1 MGFPAT
7 ASASDLTIGSSV
19 TLVQQGTIYN
29 PGNGGVFFPNTIL
42 GTINTADTAA
52 ANALTIYGVP
62 ATTQPF
68 VLTTAM
74 KNNMPGGS
82 FTWDNFKFNVGST
95 YQIYSL
101 SNPTS
106 NYSLVGGLN
115 YSSAKLD
122 YANSWSEAK
131 LNIGGTERWVVFSW
145 YNLILIEGSVDSAGL
160 SSSFSSPSSY
170 DYSFTVQ
177 INNFDPAFTYSVTS
191 TAGQASINSTGL
203 VTVRGLG
210 VDQSATIT
218 VTTTRTGYQTVTASI
233 AGRSQVAPMIP
244 TNKPKVTIS
253 GTSIMC
259 TMGSY
264 SATPTSS
271 IFSLSVGGI
280 HVATSF
286 SATGEYLPD
295 WIAPW
300 ATATTITRT
309 ATLTSATWA
318 MNDSYRGKAITCST
332 VAYSKNATG
341 STLSEIER
349 TI

>member
-1 MGFPAT
+1 M
-7 ASASDLTIGSSV
+7 
-19 TLVQQGTIYN
+19 
-29 PGNGGVFFPNTIL
+29 
-42 GTINTADTAA
+42 
-52 ANALTIYGVP
+52 
-62 ATTQPF
+62 
-68 VLTTAM
+68 
-74 KNNMPGGS
+74 
-82 FTWDNFKFNVGST
+82 
-95 YQIYSL
+95 
-101 SNPTS
+101 
-106 NYSLVGGLN
+106 
-115 YSSAKLD
+115 
-122 YANSWSEAK
+122 
-131 LNIGGTERWVVFSW
+131 
-145 YNLILIEGSVDSAGL
+145 
-160 SSSFSSPSSY
+160 
-170 DYSFTVQ
+170 
-177 INNFDPAFTYSVTS
+177 TS

-253 GTSIMC
+253 ATSIMC

-271 IFSLSVGGI
+271 IFSLYVGGI

-300 ATATTITRT
+300 ATSSTITRT

-318 MNDSYRGKAITCST
+318 MSDAYKGKAITCST